1 MKQQTQEYLYIIK
14 KENNRMG
21 KIIFLLIFIG
31 TYMFIVTNEKQI
43 KLEEQVL
50 YGLFSA
56 FWFITIPV
64 TIIDMIYKKIKE

>member
-1 MKQQTQEYLYIIK
+1 
-14 KENNRMG
+14 MG

-31 TYMFIVTNEKQI
+31 TYMFIVTYDKQI
-43 KLEEQVL
+43 ELREQVL

-64 TIIDMIYKKIKE
+64 LIIDIIYKKIKEKE

>member
-1 MKQQTQEYLYIIK
+1 
-14 KENNRMG
+14 MG

-31 TYMFIVTNEKQI
+31 TYMYIVTNEKQI

-56 FWFITIPV
+56 FWFVTIPV
-64 TIIDMIYKKIKE
+64 TIIDMIYKKIKEKE